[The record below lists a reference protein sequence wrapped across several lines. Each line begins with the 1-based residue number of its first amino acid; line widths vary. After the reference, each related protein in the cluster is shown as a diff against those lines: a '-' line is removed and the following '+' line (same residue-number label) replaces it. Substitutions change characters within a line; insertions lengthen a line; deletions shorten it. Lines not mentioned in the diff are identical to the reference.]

1 MAWGSVTKNVGRGR
15 RRETGKNK
23 GLSVVGFMLHVNMP
37 LYDRILVPT
46 DGSEEGELAVCHA
59 LDLAA
64 VHGASVRA
72 IYVVDTAR
80 YAGMPMETTWEG
92 VGDLLYDDGEA
103 ALETVEELAADRD
116 VEVET
121 AVVEGSPSR
130 EIVTHAEATDS
141 DLVVMG
147 THGRGGIDRLLLGS
161 VAEKVV
167 RGSSVPVLT
176 VRIGDDEDAASAA
189 ESATASESA
198 TAEETSA
205 GETGAAGTGADGAVS
220 DASETG

>member
-1 MAWGSVTKNVGRGR
+1 
-15 RRETGKNK
+15 
-23 GLSVVGFMLHVNMP
+23 MP

-46 DGSEEGELAVCHA
+46 DGSPEGELAVCHA

-103 ALETVEELAADRD
+103 ALETVCELAADRD
-116 VEVET
+116 VNVET

-130 EIVTHAEATDS
+130 EIITHAEETGC

-176 VRIGDDEDAASAA
+176 VRIGDEEAAANAA
-189 ESATASESA
+189 ESASATGSAESGESA
-198 TAEETSA
+198 TAGETSA
-205 GETGAAGTGADGAVS
+205 VGTEADGSVS
-220 DASETG
+220 DATETG

>member
-1 MAWGSVTKNVGRGR
+1 MV
-15 RRETGKNK
+15 
-23 GLSVVGFMLHVNMP
+23 HVNMP

-46 DGSEEGELAVCHA
+46 DGSSEGELAVCHA

-64 VHGASVRA
+64 VHGATVRA

-103 ALETVEELAADRD
+103 ALSTVCDLAADRD
-116 VEVET
+116 VDVET

-130 EIVTHAEATDS
+130 EIITQAEETDC

-176 VRIGDDEDAASAA
+176 VRIGDDDAVAA
-189 ESATASESA
+189 ES
-198 TAEETSA
+198 TAESEGPETETRSEAEPDAGAGAEAGSRSA
-205 GETGAAGTGADGAVS
+205 L